1 VPSIVATQ
9 MLTSMVSNSRPTR
22 AEASDVFEAVMQ
34 GAHAVMVSEESSV
47 GHDPERVVFTMEQII
62 REAEKLLET
71 TQLPRFSPSA
81 GDLCELADALAPAVY
96 GIASVCAAR
105 NRKSTIINVS
115 AHSGKVARILASLGL
130 PQSILTF
137 ANSVKTIQSLALVY
151 GIRAIRLPAGNDVV
165 NKGPQPRSETSYFEA
180 IRIAH
185 QMGLLDRDSLAIV
198 ASSSGV
204 ADGFQV
210 SSYPV
215 AQVLEYKP

>member
-1 VPSIVATQ
+1 
-9 MLTSMVSNSRPTR
+9 MLTSMVNNSRPTR

-34 GAHAVMVSEESSV
+34 GAHAVMVSEETSV
-47 GHDPERVVFTMEQII
+47 GHDPVRVVFTMEQII
-62 REAEKLLET
+62 REAEKLT
-71 TQLPRFSPSA
+71 DATRLPSFTPSA
-81 GDLCELADALAPAVY
+81 GNLCELADALAPAVY

-105 NRKSTIINVS
+105 KQQSTIINVS

-137 ANSVKTIQSLALVY
+137 AQSAKTIQSLALVY
-151 GIRAIRLPAGNDVV
+151 GIRAILLPAGNDIRS
-165 NKGPQPRSETSYFEA
+165 KGPQPRTETSYFEA

-210 SSYPV
+210 SCYPV
-215 AQVLEYKP
+215 SQVLDYKQDAKL